1 MKRLRLPLLDH
12 GAPTVHALGP
22 PTVRAFGAPSVL
34 ALGVPTLLA
43 LGALIALA
51 LAALTASAEPI
62 DERALTDWL
71 RRYEQA
77 WESRDAQAASS
88 IFTEDALY
96 YETPYAEPFRGRQGI
111 ADYWSGVTADQRD
124 VDFTSE
130 VIAVKDDV
138 GIAHWNA
145 KLTAAST
152 GQRVELDGIFVLRF
166 GEDGL
171 VSELKEWWV
180 LRP

>member
-1 MKRLRLPLLDH
+1 MALPFA
-12 GAPTVHALGP
+12 APTVLAFAA
-22 PTVRAFGAPSVL
+22 PTVLAFAAL
-34 ALGVPTLLA
+34 A
-43 LGALIALA
+43 ILA

-71 RRYEQA
+71 HRYEQA
-77 WESRDAQAASS
+77 WESRDALAASS

-96 YETPYAEPFRGRQGI
+96 YETPYAEPFRGRKGI
-111 ADYWSGVTADQRD
+111 ADYWAGVTADQRD

-138 GIAHWNA
+138 GVAHWNA

-152 GQRVELDGIFVLRF
+152 GERVELDGIFVLRF